1 MVTIFSVFLIC
12 RLMQGGMTARKEL
25 KIWMSKRRGHWS

>member
-12 RLMQGGMTARKEL
+12 RLMQGGITARKKL

>member
-12 RLMQGGMTARKEL
+12 LLARGGMKARKEQ
-25 KIWMSKRRGHWS
+25 KIWMYKRRGHWS

>member
-1 MVTIFSVFLIC
+1 MVTIFSVSLIC
-12 RLMQGGMTARKEL
+12 LPARGGMKARKKL

>member
-12 RLMQGGMTARKEL
+12 RLMQGGMTMRKEL

>member
-1 MVTIFSVFLIC
+1 MVTIFSMFLIC
-12 RLMQGGMTARKEL
+12 LPAWGGMTMRKEM